1 MKRLSRVTNIHD
13 ILLSAT
19 QNISFSHVFSSPKG
33 YAIVHS
39 LLSVTACFKRPSG
52 TQIIFMA
59 NPALNRRA
67 TIARPSGT
75 KCKPTSKC
83 PNSRPLAGRDSCRPI
98 QRQYC
103 LTVGDRSVALS
114 SDQLWRDSGAVSE
127 RCPVAEM
134 LILVTEIVAGGQLSV
149 VSEAFAP
156 LILKL
161 SSSTWSFARL
171 RPLP

>member
-59 NPALNRRA
+59 NPAINRRA

-98 QRQYC
+98 QDDDQAL
-103 LTVGDRSVALS
+103 LTQPTAGRALRACSFNPSRLSPLEHACRALESWPLEDSIANSWRSVGRA
-114 SDQLWRDSGAVSE
+114 
-127 RCPVAEM
+127 
-134 LILVTEIVAGGQLSV
+134 II
-149 VSEAFAP
+149 
-156 LILKL
+156 
-161 SSSTWSFARL
+161 
-171 RPLP
+171 